1 MLRWKVTANLQYEVH
16 VVGVDVAQVGEES
29 EAGVE
34 NPPEQQ
40 SIEKSSEDTAESS
53 RKDGIKNDTWFSYF

>member
-1 MLRWKVTANLQYEVH
+1 M
-16 VVGVDVAQVGEES
+16 DVAQVGEES

-53 RKDGIKNDTWFSYF
+53 RKDGIKNDT